1 MDRQLK
7 STALY
12 QGLFLL
18 AFGLYAHERFQAQG
32 SVAPKKVDAEVIS
45 PSSEPGLHAI
55 ELLYRDLKNT
65 PAFQTPIDGLRLKQT
80 GSRISIIL
88 QSDELYSGE
97 GVAIEETWHPVLD
110 RIAESVFP
118 KLGDA
123 FQVRI
128 QGFKEV
134 GDESGGVSAFK
145 QESAYALATSRA
157 EWLIQYFETKFQ
169 TRSKMRFWVGAGLST
184 SSKRLE
190 LTIELK

>member
-1 MDRQLK
+1 MDRYLK
-7 STALY
+7 NTALY

-18 AFGLYAHERFQAQG
+18 AFGLYASERLQARE
-32 SVAPKKVDAEVIS
+32 SIVLKKTEAEIVS
-45 PSSEPGLHAI
+45 LSTEPGLRAI
-55 ELLYRDLKNT
+55 EILYRDLKST
-65 PAFQTPIDGLRLKQT
+65 PLFQTPIDGLRLKQT

-97 GVAIEETWHPVLD
+97 NIAIEETWHPVLD

-118 KLGDA
+118 KLGEG

-128 QGFKEV
+128 QGFKEL
-134 GDESGGVSAFK
+134 GDESGGVSAFR

-157 EWLIQYFETKFQ
+157 EWLIHYFETKVQ

-190 LTIELK
+190 MTIELK